1 MVIAARSVPVSM
13 GSPTSRTLETET
25 FALTEAWFPAG
36 GVVPR
41 HYHGRACVA
50 FMLGGAFDLRLTG
63 HTHSCPPASVFTEPL
78 GEPHAN
84 YMGSGGAHVIVL
96 QPDPARPELPSRV
109 RAVFECTSHQHHAG
123 LTERAA
129 RLTQELDAPD
139 DLAPLAAEA
148 IALELLVM
156 MARIESATLKS
167 PPSWLLRAQELLHE
181 RFAGP
186 LRISEVAQAVGIH
199 PAHLARTFRAHFS
212 VSIGSYVRRLRLEWA
227 AVELGRADSS
237 LAAIALD
244 AGFADQS
251 HFTRAFKRQLGIT
264 PSAFRAS
271 RCGRD
276 RGGPR

>member
-1 MVIAARSVPVSM
+1 
-13 GSPTSRTLETET
+13 
-25 FALTEAWFPAG
+25 
-36 GVVPR
+36 
-41 HYHGRACVA
+41 
-50 FMLGGAFDLRLTG
+50 
-63 HTHSCPPASVFTEPL
+63 VFTEPL

-109 RAVFECTSHQHHAG
+109 RAVFERTSHQHHAG

-186 LRISEVAQAVGIH
+186 LRISEVAQAVEIH

-271 RCGRD
+271 RCGRE

>member
-78 GEPHAN
+78 GEP
-84 YMGSGGAHVIVL
+84 
-96 QPDPARPELPSRV
+96 Q
-109 RAVFECTSHQHHAG
+109 
-123 LTERAA
+123 RAA
-129 RLTQELDAPD
+129 RLTQELDAAD

>member
-1 MVIAARSVPVSM
+1 M
-13 GSPTSRTLETET
+13 LDTET
-25 FALTEAWFPAG
+25 FALTEAWFPARR
-36 GVVPR
+36 VVPR

-50 FMLGGAFDLRLTG
+50 FMLGGSFELRLTG

-84 YMGSGGAHVIVL
+84 YMGSAGAQVIVL
-96 QPDPARPELPSRV
+96 QPDPARPELPSRL
-109 RAVFECTSHQHHAG
+109 RAIFERTSHQHHAG

-129 RLTQELDAPD
+129 RLAQELDAPD

-148 IALELLVM
+148 IALDLLVM
-156 MARIESATLKS
+156 MARIEGAKLKS

-186 LRISEVAQAVGIH
+186 LRISEVAQAVEIH
-199 PAHLARTFRAHFS
+199 PAHLARTFRAHFN
-212 VSIGSYVRRLRLEWA
+212 VSIGSYGRRLRLEWA
-227 AVELGRADSS
+227 AVALGRSDSS
-237 LAAIALD
+237 LAAIALA

-264 PSAFRAS
+264 PSVYRAS
-271 RCGRD
+271 RCSRGNASPPAQGGGE
-276 RGGPR
+276 RGGPG

>member
-78 GEPHAN
+78 GEP
-84 YMGSGGAHVIVL
+84 
-96 QPDPARPELPSRV
+96 Q
-109 RAVFECTSHQHHAG
+109 
-123 LTERAA
+123 RAA
-129 RLTQELDAPD
+129 RLTQELDAAD
-139 DLAPLAAEA
+139 DLAP
-148 IALELLVM
+148 
-156 MARIESATLKS
+156 
-167 PPSWLLRAQELLHE
+167 
-181 RFAGP
+181 
-186 LRISEVAQAVGIH
+186 
-199 PAHLARTFRAHFS
+199 
-212 VSIGSYVRRLRLEWA
+212 
-227 AVELGRADSS
+227 

-271 RCGRD
+271 RCGRE